1 MPVIATD
8 IGGNPDIVNPENSC
22 GELVPYGDEEKMAD
36 AVLRMMND
44 KDYYQK
50 CSDGA
55 FKAVSTVFN
64 LPKLLNDTFKEYI
77 F

>member
-1 MPVIATD
+1 M
-8 IGGNPDIVNPENSC
+8 
-22 GELVPYGDEEKMAD
+22 PYGDEEKMAD

-64 LPKLLNDTFKEYI
+64 LPKLLNDTFIEYI